1 VTSRHSRLHHLAH
14 EVVVH
19 HFLDVI
25 LCGGGVVQGHKQLN
39 VKHDALGGLQ
49 LEIMD
54 ANAHWHRQTLEKQSP
69 VTTQQGV

>member
-1 VTSRHSRLHHLAH
+1 
-14 EVVVH
+14 
-19 HFLDVI
+19 LDVI

-54 ANAHWHRQTLEKQSP
+54 ANAHWHGQTLEKQSP